1 MAETTLL
8 ERFLDPEVE
17 PPSDQASERVLDAAL
32 ELGAASGI
40 RNLTMDD
47 VAERAGVGRMTVY
60 RRFGSREQLV
70 EALTTREVRRC
81 LAELDAAVDPEAE
94 VPDQIAQGF
103 VASLRISR
111 RHPLLERFARL
122 EPELA
127 LAAINADG
135 AAVFTMARA
144 FTAERLKRAKREGR
158 IEDVDPVAAA
168 EILVRL
174 GLSFVLIRESELP
187 LSDDER
193 AAELAR
199 SLIAPILGGSV

>member
-1 MAETTLL
+1 MAPETLL

-17 PPSDQASERVLDAAL
+17 PPSDRASERVLDAAL

-40 RNLTMDD
+40 RNLTMDA
-47 VAERAGVGRMTVY
+47 VAARAGVGRMTVY
-60 RRFGSREQLV
+60 RRFGSRERLI
-70 EALTTREVRRC
+70 EALSIRETRRC

-94 VPDQIAQGF
+94 VPDQIGQGF
-103 VASLRISR
+103 VATLRIVR
-111 RHPLLERFARL
+111 NHPLLERLARL

-127 LAAINADG
+127 LAAFNADG

-144 FTAERLKRAKREGR
+144 FTAGRLERAKREGR
-158 IEDVDPVAAA
+158 IGDLDPVHAA

-174 GLSFVLIRESELP
+174 GFSFMLIRESTLP
-187 LSDDER
+187 LEDDAR

-199 SLIAPILGGSV
+199 SLIAPILGAD